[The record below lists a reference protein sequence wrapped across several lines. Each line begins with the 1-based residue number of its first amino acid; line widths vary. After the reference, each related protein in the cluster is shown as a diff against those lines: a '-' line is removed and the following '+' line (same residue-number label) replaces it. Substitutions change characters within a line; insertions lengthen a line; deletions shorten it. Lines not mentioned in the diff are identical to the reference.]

1 MAGRIERRVR
11 PAATPGYW
19 RRHVYKESVRNT
31 GSPMAWVSDDQPDA
45 REGQV
50 GCLGV
55 AERFAVPLKP
65 GNAGGGKGPQ
75 FKTDATSGEGFGD
88 WETYQLRKLFR
99 NCRRRCTRKRR
110 QSWLSLLR
118 PVRQDQP

>member
-1 MAGRIERRVR
+1 MAGRVERRVR

-19 RRHVYKESVRNT
+19 RRHVHKESVRNT

-75 FKTDATSGEGFGD
+75 FKTDAIRGEGPGD
-88 WETYQLRKLFR
+88 WAVSYTHLTLP
-99 NCRRRCTRKRR
+99 TKRI
-110 QSWLSLLR
+110 
-118 PVRQDQP
+118 